1 MVKKSLLLA
10 IFLFVV
16 AGCQYFRSASDPLY
30 NILEQ
35 GVKEFDAKGGKIFIT
50 NVQTKQIYRAYSVG
64 ECAFTPF
71 NLHDEHNCII
81 KDIDINGQYITTYS
95 CTLTKSSSS
104 EVETV
109 AYANIVRDNQKYTIW
124 VVLNS
129 PQPKKKTFGFK
140 TAPWNAFPVLHRAL
154 SILIDY

>member
-1 MVKKSLLLA
+1 MIKKYLLLA

-16 AGCQYFRSASDPLY
+16 AGCQYFRSTTDPLH

-35 GVKEFDAKGGKIFIT
+35 GVKEFDAKGGKILIT
-50 NVQTKQIYRAYSVG
+50 NAQATQIYRAYSVG

-71 NLHDEHNCII
+71 NLQKNRSCII
-81 KDIDINGQYITTYS
+81 KDIDINGQNITTYS

-104 EVETV
+104 EIETV
-109 AYANIVRDNQKYTIW
+109 AYANIIRDNQKYTIW

-129 PQPKKKTFGFK
+129 PQPKKKTFGFT
-140 TAPWNAFPVLHRAL
+140 TAPWNTLPVLHRAL

>member
-16 AGCQYFRSASDPLY
+16 AGCQYFRSTTDPLY

-50 NVQTKQIYRAYSVG
+50 NAQTKQIYRAYSVG

-71 NLHDEHNCII
+71 NLQENRNCII
-81 KDIDINGQYITTYS
+81 KVIDINGQHVTTYS

-104 EVETV
+104 EVETA
-109 AYANIVRDNQKYTIW
+109 AYANIIRDNQKYTIW

-129 PQPKKKTFGFK
+129 PQPKKKTFGFT
-140 TAPWNAFPVLHRAL
+140 TAPWNTLPLL
-154 SILIDY
+154 KKIIEL

>member
-1 MVKKSLLLA
+1 MKKILLIV
-10 IFLFVV
+10 IFLFVG
-16 AGCQYFRSASDPLY
+16 AGCQYFHSTTNTLH

-50 NVQTKQIYRAYSVG
+50 NTQTKQIYKIYSVG

-81 KDIDINGQYITTYS
+81 KDIDINGQNITTYS
-95 CTLTKSSSS
+95 CTLTKSFSS

-129 PQPKKKTFGFK
+129 PQPKKKTFGFT
-140 TAPWNAFPVLHRAL
+140 TAPWNTLPVLHRAL
-154 SILIDY
+154 SILIVY